1 MPEHQEEV
9 LEVYII
15 IYLDKN
21 MDINKK
27 TPFQFIREF
36 IEKNEDLADETRQE
50 YLNCIDL
57 LIQNKTPDAEIVNE
71 LNGYLDK
78 EIELMEEAA
87 IEDHNT
93 ELIDSLADLRNART
107 ELEKN
112 IFMLYDS
119 DDKNENQKTEDK
131 KAMEQILN
139 KLATAS

>member
-1 MPEHQEEV
+1 
-9 LEVYII
+9 
-15 IYLDKN
+15 

-36 IEKNEDLADETRQE
+36 IEKNEDLADETRQD

-87 IEDHNT
+87 IEDHDAK
-93 ELIDSLADLRNART
+93 LIDSLADLRNVRT
-107 ELEKN
+107 DLEKN

-119 DDKNENQKTEDK
+119 EDKNENQNTQDK
-131 KAMEQILN
+131 KAIEQILN
-139 KLATAS
+139 RLATAS

>member
-1 MPEHQEEV
+1 
-9 LEVYII
+9 
-15 IYLDKN
+15 LDKN

-36 IEKNEDLADETRQE
+36 IEKNEDLADETRQDD
-50 YLNCIDL
+50 LNCIDL

-87 IEDHNT
+87 IEDHDAK
-93 ELIDSLADLRNART
+93 LIDSLADLRNVRT
-107 ELEKN
+107 DLEKN

-119 DDKNENQKTEDK
+119 EDKNENQNTQDK
-131 KAMEQILN
+131 KAIEQILN
-139 KLATAS
+139 RLATAS

>member
-1 MPEHQEEV
+1 
-9 LEVYII
+9 
-15 IYLDKN
+15 LDKN

-36 IEKNEDLADETRQE
+36 IEKNEDLADETRQD

-87 IEDHNT
+87 IEDHDAK
-93 ELIDSLADLRNART
+93 LIDSLADLRNVRT
-107 ELEKN
+107 DLEKN

-119 DDKNENQKTEDK
+119 EDKNENQNTQDK
-131 KAMEQILN
+131 KAIEQILN
-139 KLATAS
+139 RLATAS

>member
-1 MPEHQEEV
+1 
-9 LEVYII
+9 
-15 IYLDKN
+15 

-36 IEKNEDLADETRQE
+36 IEKNEDLADETRQD

-87 IEDHNT
+87 IEDHDAK
-93 ELIDSLADLRNART
+93 LIDSLADLRNVRT
-107 ELEKN
+107 DLEKN
-112 IFMLYDS
+112 IFMLYGS
-119 DDKNENQKTEDK
+119 EDKNENQNTQDK
-131 KAMEQILN
+131 KEIEQILN
-139 KLATAS
+139 RLATAS